1 MMPKPIDYR
10 CIMILRKPR
19 EVPRGRVEPSERAL
33 GVELVGGPA
42 SESTGA
48 SSGSIPVRSARRRS
62 VIRSRGVPG
71 VGARSLRRQLFA
83 RMVTDDRQGLGAIKN
98 RSAQA

>member
-1 MMPKPIDYR
+1 
-10 CIMILRKPR
+10 
-19 EVPRGRVEPSERAL
+19 VEPSECAL
-33 GVELVGGPA
+33 GVELVGGSA

-71 VGARSLRRQLFA
+71 VGARSLRQLFCA
-83 RMVTDDRQGLGAIKN
+83 HGHGWPTRPRSYQKPLGSGL
-98 RSAQA
+98 